1 MEAKDLRVTNLIYN
15 DRIVNAVILI
25 GFDSVELITPQGN
38 NITARL
44 DLVKPIQL
52 TEEWLIKFGINKYS
66 DNHYILEILNRG
78 RLHFYTEKDKVS
90 VEIGNK
96 SGYSFGYPK
105 IKYLHELQNLYFA
118 LTGQEL
124 EYKRQQ

>member
-25 GFDSVELITPQGN
+25 GFNSVELITPQGN

-44 DLVKPIQL
+44 DLVKPIPL

-66 DNHYILEILNRG
+66 DKHYILEILNRG
-78 RLHFYTEKDKVS
+78 RLNFYTEKDKVS

-124 EYKRQQ
+124 LYKQLK